1 MLEDTL
7 EMVQMDMQIQVVGQ
21 LEEQIQQGGPTLGTI
36 GVHTLLN
43 GTVSNVTANLY
54 GRAGFLTS
62 ETWRHGK
69 VTMHNTNVNVYG
81 KDNAVY
87 YIMPAAF
94 KTISK
99 YTDSNYHLGAI
110 QGETNVKNVW
120 NRKYCVSIIRNFCGK
135 INKKILEKWNWKELQ
150 IIVYSSFSYAPTWE
164 VGVYGGKAGKMNSL
178 IQFNQNVE
186 LYGDETQVY
195 FLEVKLEEVQNLGKQ
210 LTEMLNQM
218 QVI

>member
-1 MLEDTL
+1 VEL
-7 EMVQMDMQIQVVGQ
+7 
-21 LEEQIQQGGPTLGTI
+21 LGTI

-110 QGETNVKNVW
+110 QGETNVNF
-120 NRKYCVSIIRNFCGK
+120 KY
-135 INKKILEKWNWKELQ
+135 
-150 IIVYSSFSYAPTWE
+150 
-164 VGVYGGKAGKMNSL
+164 SL
-178 IQFNQNVE
+178 FKF
-186 LYGDETQVY
+186 
-195 FLEVKLEEVQNLGKQ
+195 FLCSNLGSRSLWWKSWKDE
-210 LTEMLNQM
+210 LINS
-218 QVI
+218 I